1 MSTKVQ
7 PKPDTGGRKGVAAEF
22 VPADYDRAYFLKDP
36 MIDSIFTSLTA
47 LAANVWSLQRR
58 VDTTELLLEKH
69 GSVTREMI
77 EKYIP
82 SAEEQAS
89 IQKQRDAFVAE
100 IYEPFMLSGDIN
112 YASSFHP
119 PSLDRSEAGN
129 TKGPAAKR

>member
-7 PKPDTGGRKGVAAEF
+7 PKPDTGGRKGVATDF

-58 VDTTELLLEKH
+58 VDTTEALLEKH

-77 EKYIP
+77 EKYMP
-82 SAEEQAS
+82 DADEQAE

-100 IYEPFMLSGDIN
+100 IYEPFMLSGDID
-112 YASSFHP
+112 YAASFHP
-119 PSLDRSEAGN
+119 PSLNRSEAGN
-129 TKGPAAKR
+129 TKGPSAKR